1 MVMPKLLFLLLTQFR
16 NQSEISS
23 AANSPTFFALP
34 ILQSANPFATVALK
48 LLNVTELATGLYE
61 IEGYDYY
68 TTSKV
73 KKRMREIIYN
83 GKFLDL
89 KNGIR

>member
-1 MVMPKLLFLLLTQFR
+1 MPP
-16 NQSEISS
+16 N
-23 AANSPTFFALP
+23 
-34 ILQSANPFATVALK
+34 
-48 LLNVTELATGLYE
+48 LNVTELVNGLYE
-61 IEGYDYY
+61 IEGFDYY

-73 KKRMREIIYN
+73 KKRMRDNIYN